1 MLVIHLSFSDMSCLS
16 FITSRANKCWL
27 HDSFLFD
34 DLLSSMNERI
44 DSMEGFYLFAIDL
57 SHFKIKIFSPY
68 WALCMWS
75 APSAQMFYLIF
86 LAIYCLKIEITAMR
100 QRNMT
105 VISEI
110 VRNTNSSCVSILMCK
125 VGNNI
130 LPILLYVSFVRLIDS
145 GGLVDIGVYFTIFF
159 LLFLHD
165 IIYIFSRVRLNCL
178 FSLFHSQ
185 PWSCDPEVL
194 ILLHYWT

>member
-1 MLVIHLSFSDMSCLS
+1 
-16 FITSRANKCWL
+16 
-27 HDSFLFD
+27 
-34 DLLSSMNERI
+34 
-44 DSMEGFYLFAIDL
+44 
-57 SHFKIKIFSPY
+57 
-68 WALCMWS
+68 
-75 APSAQMFYLIF
+75 
-86 LAIYCLKIEITAMR
+86 MR

-185 PWSCDPEVL
+185 P
-194 ILLHYWT
+194 